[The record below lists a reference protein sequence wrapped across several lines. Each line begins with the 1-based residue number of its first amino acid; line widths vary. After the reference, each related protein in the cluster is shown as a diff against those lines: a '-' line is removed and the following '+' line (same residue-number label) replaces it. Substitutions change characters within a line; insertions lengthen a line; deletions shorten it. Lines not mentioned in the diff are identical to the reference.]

1 MSEATGERHPHG
13 QVHTRVVGDHVLEVV
28 LDRTEKRNACTPKM
42 FRELAEAYTRLDED
56 PDLWVG
62 VLGFAGEHTTAGLD
76 MPLFFGGDGDGFA
89 MPEGLVDPF
98 GLERPLRAPLVV
110 AIQGIC
116 FTAGIELALAG
127 DVIVAAA
134 GTRLS
139 QLEPRRGLAAL
150 GGATFRFTE
159 RVGWGNAMYHLL
171 LADEFDAAEAL
182 RIGLVQEVVE
192 DGHQL
197 DRAHEL
203 AARIAANAPLA
214 VQATKANARL
224 ALREGSPA
232 AVAELGAMHRDLAAT
247 ADFAEGVASFLERR
261 DARFT
266 GR

>member
-1 MSEATGERHPHG
+1 MTDPTSERDPHG

-56 PDLWVG
+56 QDLRVG
-62 VLGFAGEHTTAGLD
+62 VLGFAGDHTTAGLD

-98 GLERPLRAPLVV
+98 GLQRRLRTPLVV

-116 FTAGIELALAG
+116 FTAGIEMALAG
-127 DVIVAAA
+127 DIIVAAE

-139 QLEPRRGLAAL
+139 QLEPRRGLAAI

-159 RVGWGNAMYHLL
+159 RAGWGNAMYHLL
-171 LADEFDAAEAL
+171 TADEFDAAEAL

-192 DGHQL
+192 DGTQL
-197 DRAHEL
+197 ERAHVL
-203 AARIAANAPLA
+203 AAQIATNAPLA

-224 ALREGSPA
+224 ALEQGNPA
-232 AVAELGAMHRDLAAT
+232 AVAELAGMHRQLAGT
-247 ADFAEGVASFLERR
+247 ADFAEGVASFIDRR
-261 DARFT
+261 EASFT